1 MSAQSER
8 ETVAAEFDHQLR
20 NLEQLKASFAATDER
35 IAVIREVIRGF
46 GCRSVAQALEEKPA
60 RDDSIAPHPSD
71 APTAGAAGLL
81 PWMLVGA
88 VAALPILFISLVS
101 AKPPAS
107 NNRPADV
114 RSIMEPMIT
123 AIAPR
128 ENEQALPDIPDTGSG
143 LRQPERSTVA
153 PPQEATIV
161 IRSTLPPSED
171 EPLPVEPPDAPS
183 PPPIATPGTVDT
195 TATFSVPLLDLAQVE
210 DAKRVQRRL
219 IDLGFLFATA
229 NGNWGPRSRSALRD
243 FRGAQRV
250 GTQGLGN
257 SDTWDEK
264 VQQALFSP
272 AAARAP
278 ATGTFVG
285 AWGINV
291 DQCQQAP
298 DNRSPLRIN
307 THRAE
312 AFGATCQFNSTQRES
327 ANEWRIRASCADEHD
342 RWNANIRL
350 TLAGSRLTWTSERGT
365 ATYLRCPV
373 SSN

>member
-1 MSAQSER
+1 M
-8 ETVAAEFDHQLR
+8 
-20 NLEQLKASFAATDER
+20 
-35 IAVIREVIRGF
+35 
-46 GCRSVAQALEEKPA
+46 
-60 RDDSIAPHPSD
+60 
-71 APTAGAAGLL
+71 AGLI

-88 VAALPILFISLVS
+88 VVALPILFISLS
-101 AKPPAS
+101 NAKPPGS
-107 NNRPADV
+107 NNRPPDV

-128 ENEQALPDIPDTGSG
+128 EDERALPDIPDTDSG
-143 LRQPERSTVA
+143 LRQPERSTDA
-153 PPQEATIV
+153 PAQEATMA

-171 EPLPVEPPDAPS
+171 EPLPVEPPVALS

-195 TATFSVPLLDLAQVE
+195 TTTFPTPLLDLGQVE

-219 IDLGFLFATA
+219 TDLGFLFGTA
-229 NGNWGPRSRSALRD
+229 NGTWGPRSRKALRD
-243 FRGAQRV
+243 FRATR
-250 GTQGLGN
+250 GLGH

-291 DQCQQAP
+291 DQCQQAL

-373 SSN
+373 VSN

>member
-35 IAVIREVIRGF
+35 IAVVREVIRGF

-171 EPLPVEPPDAPS
+171 EPFPVEPPIALS

-195 TATFSVPLLDLAQVE
+195 TTTFPTPLLDLGQVE

-219 IDLGFLFATA
+219 TDLGFLYGTA
-229 NGNWGPRSRSALRD
+229 NGTWGPRSRQALRD
-243 FRGAQRV
+243 FRVTR
-250 GTQGLGN
+250 GLGH

-264 VQQALFSP
+264 AQLALFSP

-278 ATGTFVG
+278 AMGTFVG
-285 AWGINV
+285 GWGINI
-291 DQCQQAP
+291 DQCRQAP
-298 DNRSPLRIN
+298 DNHSRLRID
-307 THRAE
+307 TRRAE
-312 AFGATCQFNSTQRES
+312 ASGTTCQFNSTQREG

-342 RWNANIRL
+342 QWNANIRL

-365 ATYLRCPV
+365 VTYLRCPA